1 MSVLIAA
8 AHAYHPLL
16 QPGSLFRASVRPTPR
31 SVTLHSD
38 VFSSEDL
45 AQDRSIA
52 RVQSRFGPARMRE
65 RKAAGQ
71 ICNKIT
77 GTTKMIWDLAG
88 ASAHSPLWL
97 TLSLSEPAMV
107 VMRPVTED
115 GPRRRVPISAQLGKD
130 VESILQNI
138 VDQGRTAEQKWTL
151 QAQKDT

>member
-8 AHAYHPLL
+8 AHVYHPLL
-16 QPGSLFRASVRPTPR
+16 QPGSLFRASVRPSPR

-52 RVQSRFGPARMRE
+52 RVQSRFGPARMRG

-71 ICNKIT
+71 IT

-88 ASAHSPLWL
+88 ASAHYPLWL
-97 TLSLSEPAMV
+97 TLSLSEPAGGDATRGRGCLRGGCV
-107 VMRPVTED
+107 Q
-115 GPRRRVPISAQLGKD
+115 ISVRERGMHGSKTLLIKD
-130 VESILQNI
+130 VQRN
-138 VDQGRTAEQKWTL
+138 KN
-151 QAQKDT
+151 

>member
-1 MSVLIAA
+1 MSALIAA
-8 AHAYHPLL
+8 AHVYHPLL
-16 QPGSLFRASVRPTPR
+16 HPGSLFRASVRPSPR

-52 RVQSRFGPARMRE
+52 RVQSRFGPARMRG

-71 ICNKIT
+71 IT

-107 VMRPVTED
+107 GMRPVAED
-115 GPRRRVPISAQLGKD
+115 VHGEAAYTGKERYVCVPSNYVPKACTGRVIQ
-130 VESILQNI
+130 
-138 VDQGRTAEQKWTL
+138 TL
-151 QAQKDT
+151 

>member
-16 QPGSLFRASVRPTPR
+16 QPGSLFRASVRPSWAESPCTPMYSLQKTSLR
-31 SVTLHSD
+31 IDQLQ
-38 VFSSEDL
+38 EC
-45 AQDRSIA
+45 
-52 RVQSRFGPARMRE
+52 QSRFGPARMRG

-71 ICNKIT
+71 IT
-77 GTTKMIWDLAG
+77 GTTKMIWDLEG